1 MMKHTPEIGKWAPDR
16 RRKPVCG
23 KMAAAAAAGILALS
37 VAGCSAGSGQA
48 SGTAA
53 VTDMETAGQT
63 SASDGSTLGTQEE
76 SSQQSQGNPG
86 GKAAEYSASDLN
98 AAWDQSDSTRITCTG
113 SQAQI
118 EGQGASVKEGVITI
132 SAAGTYVLSGR
143 FEGQVLVE
151 AGSEDEVRLVLN
163 GFQITNEQ
171 TSPIYGVQS
180 GSIMLI
186 LADGTENTVSDGAA
200 YVFESPEEDEPDA
213 AVFSKDNLII
223 SGQGTLR
230 VTGNYSNGIRSKD
243 GIKVVSGTIDISA
256 VKDGLK
262 GKDFVL
268 IRDGQIQIE
277 SGEDGIKSNNDK
289 DAEKGYVVIDGG
301 DIQINAGDDGI
312 HAETWLTVNSG
323 TIDIQKSYEGLEGMK
338 VDINGG
344 DIRIVSSDDGINAAG
359 GDSGSESSGERAKMQ
374 NNPELYVRITGGT
387 VRIDASADGI
397 DSNGNLYVEGG
408 EIYISGPEQSGD
420 GALDYNGEALI
431 SGGTIAAAGSAGMVQ
446 TFSQESTQNM
456 LMVYYDQVQAAGT
469 SLTLKDSSGQNLLE
483 YRPEKA
489 CQCVLISLPGLEEG
503 KTYQLENGSESQEI
517 TVSGVITTVGEA
529 PAGRMGGGRP
539 GQGGRGGRPDMGTQ
553 PGEQAEENGVQ
564 PGEQAGENG
573 APPQGGDGA
582 SPLGRTGGGEN
593 GADGGENAD
602 GGVNGVPPQGRPGRG
617 ASGSGESIDGGN
629 SSAPQNRPSGGN
641 GPRRGNSQAAAG
653 EN

>member
-1 MMKHTPEIGKWAPDR
+1 MMKHTPEIGKWEPDR
-16 RRKPVCG
+16 RRKPFCG

-53 VTDMETAGQT
+53 VTDMETASQT
-63 SASDGSTLGTQEE
+63 SASDGSTSGKQEE
-76 SSQQSQGNPG
+76 TSQQSQGNPG

-268 IRDGQIQIE
+268 IRDGQIMIE

-456 LMVYYDQVQAAGT
+456 LMVYYDQVQTAGT

-489 CQCVLISLPGLEEG
+489 YQCVLISLPGLEEG
-503 KTYQLENGSESQEI
+503 KTYQLENGSANQEI

-641 GPRRGNSQAAAG
+641 GPRRGNSQAAGG